1 VIEYIRRNRMRRSL
15 LGLLTVVA
23 VAGLLIMAGCERS
36 SVLRVVSVNH
46 GRTIESDV
54 ADWGIW
60 KDPMDEE
67 ATPELVYTVRADSA
81 EIELQYV
88 EIGAGLPTWT
98 PFEAIINRATITYK
112 SQMDPEII
120 YDPVVVPMTAYIMSD
135 PTGKKTTSFVTT
147 VLPVWWKIQYF
158 DGDVAD
164 PPDYDLLDV
173 VEATIRFAGWDSVSL
188 RNVEATGK
196 LQIEIGNFYD
206 NENAF
211 GN

>member
-1 VIEYIRRNRMRRSL
+1 MRRSL

-46 GRTIESDV
+46 ARTLESDV

-60 KDPMDEE
+60 IDPNDEE
-67 ATPELVYTVRADSA
+67 HTPQPVYTVRADSA

-98 PFEAIINRATITYK
+98 PFEAIINKATITYK
-112 SQMDPEII
+112 SQVDPEII
-120 YDPVVVPMTAYIMSD
+120 YDPVVIPMTAYIMSD
-135 PTGKKTTSFVTT
+135 PTGKKTTRFVMT

-158 DGDVAD
+158 DGDVSD

-188 RNVEATGK
+188 REVEATGK

-206 NENAF
+206 NEQSF

>member
-1 VIEYIRRNRMRRSL
+1 MRRSL

-46 GRTIESDV
+46 GRTLESDV

-60 KDPMDEE
+60 TDPMDPE

-135 PTGKKTTSFVTT
+135 PTGKKTTKFVTT

-158 DGDVAD
+158 DGDVSD

-206 NENAF
+206 NEHAF

>member
-1 VIEYIRRNRMRRSL
+1 MRRSL

-46 GRTIESDV
+46 GRTLESDV

-60 KDPMDEE
+60 TDPMDPE

-135 PTGKKTTSFVTT
+135 PTGKKTTKFVTT

-158 DGDVAD
+158 DGDVSD

-188 RNVEATGK
+188 GNVEATGK

-206 NENAF
+206 NEHAF